1 MNVQELFAV
10 GFIVLLGI
18 LVYLERKKFI
28 LQKILFPFV
37 YILMYR
43 TSVGLKQMDR
53 MAKKFPALLARAG
66 TAAWVL
72 GYAGMIFIAYKLL
85 ENLYLLY
92 FAKKSIPGVGILQ
105 PFSQNLPGTVYVPFF
120 YFLIS
125 LVVVIVIHE
134 FSHGVMARV
143 HNLKVKSSGV
153 GVIGLIAPI
162 LPVAFVEPDEKAMA
176 KRPYG
181 QQLSILAAGP
191 FSNILLGFLIIGFFF
206 LIATPVDSAMLQHE
220 GVLVHGI
227 VQEGNYPV
235 RESGLTPGE
244 VITQMDGVPV
254 ARVKDFSAVLEN
266 KKPGETVRVVTN
278 RTGYDIALGAHP
290 TNASAPYL
298 GVFVADKTAVRESFK
313 EKYGSFIPAAV
324 LWFMGLLF
332 WLYAINL
339 GIGFFNLL
347 PMTICDGGRMF
358 QIAML
363 KLFGKGRE
371 ETAHQVWKKVGVIF
385 IVVLLMILFKG
396 CTG

>member
-1 MNVQELFAV
+1 MGIQEYFAL
-10 GFIVLLGI
+10 GFIVLLAI

-28 LQKILFPFV
+28 MQKILFPV
-37 YILMYR
+37 IYILMYR
-43 TSVGLKQMDR
+43 TSVGLKAMDR
-53 MAKKFPALLARAG
+53 VAKKFPRLLAKAG
-66 TAAWVL
+66 NVAWVL

-92 FAKKSIPGVGILQ
+92 FAKKAVPGVGILQ
-105 PFSQNLPGTVYVPFF
+105 PFAQNLPGTVYVPFF

-125 LVVVIVIHE
+125 LCIVIVIHE

-153 GVIGLIAPI
+153 GVIALLAPI
-162 LPVAFVEPDEKAMA
+162 LPVAFVEPDEKEMA
-176 KRPYG
+176 KRPYH

-191 FSNILLGFLIIGFFF
+191 MSNIVLGMLVVGLFF
-206 LIATPVDSAMLQHE
+206 LIAMPVDSFMLQRE

-227 VQEGNYPV
+227 VEDGNYPV
-235 RESGLTPGE
+235 QQSGMIKGE
-244 VITQMDGVPV
+244 VITEMNG
-254 ARVKDFSAVLEN
+254 ASIASVKDFSAVLTD
-266 KKPGETVRVVTN
+266 KKPGDVLHIVTN
-278 RTGYDIALGAHP
+278 KTAYDVALGTNP

-298 GVFVADKTAVRESFK
+298 GVFVADKTSIKESFK
-313 EKYGSFIPAAV
+313 EKYGTFVPGAIIWV
-324 LWFMGLLF
+324 MGLLF

-358 QIAML
+358 QLAML
-363 KLFGKGRE
+363 KLFGKGKE
-371 ETAHQVWKKVGVIF
+371 HVAQKVWKRVGVIF

>member
-1 MNVQELFAV
+1 MGIQELFAI
-10 GFIVLLGI
+10 GFIVLLAI
-18 LVYLERKKFI
+18 AVYFERKKFI
-28 LQKILFPFV
+28 MQKILFPFV

-43 TSVGLKQMDR
+43 TSVGLKAMDR
-53 MAKKFPALLARAG
+53 LAKKAPRLLAQLG
-66 TAAWVL
+66 NVAWVL

-92 FAKKSIPGVGILQ
+92 FVKKAVPGVGILQ
-105 PFSQNLPGTVYVPFF
+105 PFAQNLPGTVYVPFF

-125 LVVVIVIHE
+125 LCIVIVIHE

-153 GVIGLIAPI
+153 GVIALLAPI
-162 LPVAFVEPDEKAMA
+162 LPVAFVEPDEKEMA
-176 KRPYG
+176 KRPYH
-181 QQLSILAAGP
+181 QQLGILAAGP
-191 FSNILLGFLIIGFFF
+191 MSNIVLGMLVVGLFF
-206 LIATPVDSAMLQHE
+206 LIAMPVDSFMLQRD

-227 VQEGNYPV
+227 VEEGSYPIQQ
-235 RESGLTPGE
+235 SGMVKGE
-244 VITQMDGVPV
+244 VITEMDG
-254 ARVKDFSAVLEN
+254 ASIASVKDFSGVLTD
-266 KKPGETVRVVTN
+266 KKPGDVLHIVTN
-278 RTGYDIALGAHP
+278 KTAYDVALGTHP

-298 GVFVADKTAVRESFK
+298 GVFVADKTSIKESFK
-313 EKYGSFIPAAV
+313 ETYGTFVPAAI
-324 LWFMGLLF
+324 LWFLGLLF

-363 KLFGKGRE
+363 KVFGKGKE
-371 ETAHQVWKKVGVIF
+371 HIAHLVWKRVGVIF